1 MKRSQIIIELID
13 ELIRKVIPIV
23 NNRAKSHKKH
33 SISPTNETIISN
45 LIDSEAQ
52 VINYIKQIKGEIP
65 LPHLQENLEKF
76 INEHDISKNYN
87 KKRVLK

>member
-1 MKRSQIIIELID
+1 M
-13 ELIRKVIPIV
+13 
-23 NNRAKSHKKH
+23 
-33 SISPTNETIISN
+33 
-45 LIDSEAQ
+45 DSEAQ
-52 VINYIKQIKGEIP
+52 VINFIKQIKGEIP